1 MRHFGRKTP
10 KYMEFTLGDDETIY
24 KMPLAASMSADMV
37 EKYEPAFTAGEHR
50 FQAQVDMLRDFL
62 GDIAGTLTSEE
73 IAEILTAWAE
83 ESQSQ
88 GASVGES

>member
-37 EKYEPAFTAGEHR
+37 EKYEPAFTAGDRR
-50 FQAQVDMLRDFL
+50 FQAQVDMLRDFI
-62 GDIAGTLTSEE
+62 GDIAGTLTGDEV
-73 IAEILTAWAE
+73 AEILTAWAE

>member
-1 MRHFGRKTP
+1 MRHFGRKIP
-10 KYMEFTLGDDETIY
+10 QYMEFTLGDSETIY

-37 EKYEPAFTAGEHR
+37 EKYEPAFTAGDRR

-73 IAEILTAWAE
+73 VAEILTAWAE
-83 ESQSQ
+83 ESLSQ
-88 GASVGES
+88 GVSVGES

>member
-10 KYMEFTLGDDETIY
+10 EYMEFTLGDDETIY

-37 EKYEPAFTAGEHR
+37 EKYEPAFMAGDRR
-50 FQAQVDMLRDFL
+50 FRAQVDMLRDFI
-62 GDIAGTLTSEE
+62 GDIAGTLTGDEV
-73 IAEILTAWAE
+73 AEILTAWAE